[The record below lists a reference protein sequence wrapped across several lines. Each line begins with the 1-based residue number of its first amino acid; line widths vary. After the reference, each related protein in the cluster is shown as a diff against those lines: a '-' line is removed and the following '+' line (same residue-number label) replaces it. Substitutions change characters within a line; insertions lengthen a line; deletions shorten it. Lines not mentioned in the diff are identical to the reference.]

1 MYELELLKAQS
12 VHYFNIFLEKSQY
25 TRDLTPGKY
34 LS

>member
-12 VHYFNIFLEKSQY
+12 VHYFNIFIEKSQY
-25 TRDLTPGKY
+25 TIDLTLGKY